1 MSIMEK
7 NIYLIDSRSSKQQAV
22 IGNFVKTSILND
34 IVKKTYN
41 LWNNLKTVCLN
52 SYAKKVSLNS
62 GMKKICLNSEKEVS
76 LNSEKEVCLDSEK
89 EVSLDSEKEVS
100 LDRMKEVCLNSG
112 KEISLDRMKEVC
124 LNSGKEIS
132 LDSCMKEVCRPIEWL
147 CSYYSD
153 VLDRKLTMRQTW
165 LLINAQLA
173 FGAAFFPVEAPWVV
187 RIGCLVWVVSALL
200 KCKREIK

>member
-1 MSIMEK
+1 MEK
-7 NIYLIDSRSSKQQAV
+7 NIYLIDSRSTKQQAV

-76 LNSEKEVCLDSEK
+76 LNSC
-89 EVSLDSEKEVS
+89 
-100 LDRMKEVCLNSG
+100 MKEVCLNSEKEVYLNSEKEVYLNSE
-112 KEISLDRMKEVC
+112 KEISL
-124 LNSGKEIS
+124 NSGIKKI
-132 LDSCMKEVCRPIEWL
+132 CRPIEWL

>member
-34 IVKKTYN
+34 IVKKTYS

-52 SYAKKVSLNS
+52 SYANKVRLNS
-62 GMKKICLNSEKEVS
+62 GMKKICPNSCIKEVCLNSYAKEVS
-76 LNSEKEVCLDSEK
+76 LNSYAKK
-89 EVSLDSEKEVS
+89 
-100 LDRMKEVCLNSG
+100 
-112 KEISLDRMKEVC
+112 
-124 LNSGKEIS
+124 
-132 LDSCMKEVCRPIEWL
+132 VCRPIEWL
-147 CSYYSD
+147 CSYYSN

-165 LLINAQLA
+165 LLVNAQLA

-200 KCKREIK
+200 KCKRVLK

>member
-1 MSIMEK
+1 MEK
-7 NIYLIDSRSSKQQAV
+7 NIYLIDSRSTKQQAV

-34 IVKKTYN
+34 IVKKTYS

-62 GMKKICLNSEKEVS
+62 GIKKICLNSEKEVS
-76 LNSEKEVCLDSEK
+76 LNSEKEV
-89 EVSLDSEKEVS
+89 SLNSC
-100 LDRMKEVCLNSG
+100 MKEVCLNS
-112 KEISLDRMKEVC
+112 EKEVC
-124 LNSGKEIS
+124 LNNEKEIS
-132 LDSCMKEVCRPIEWL
+132 LNSGIKKVCRPIEWL

>member
-41 LWNNLKTVCLN
+41 LWNNLKTVCFN
-52 SYAKKVSLNS
+52 SYAK
-62 GMKKICLNSEKEVS
+62 EVR
-76 LNSEKEVCLDSEK
+76 LNSEKEVCLNSCIKEVCLNNEK
-89 EVSLDSEKEVS
+89 EVCLNS
-100 LDRMKEVCLNSG
+100 MKEVCLNSEKEICLDSM
-112 KEISLDRMKEVC
+112 KEISL
-124 LNSGKEIS
+124 NSG
-132 LDSCMKEVCRPIEWL
+132 MKKVCRPIEWL

-200 KCKREIK
+200 KCKRGLK

>member
-7 NIYLIDSRSSKQQAV
+7 NIYLIDSRSTKQQAV
-22 IGNFVKTSILND
+22 IDNFVKTSILND

-41 LWNNLKTVCLN
+41 LWNNLKTVCFN
-52 SYAKKVSLNS
+52 SYAKKVRLNS
-62 GMKKICLNSEKEVS
+62 GMKKNCLNSEKEVS
-76 LNSEKEVCLDSEK
+76 LNSC
-89 EVSLDSEKEVS
+89 
-100 LDRMKEVCLNSG
+100 MKEVCLNSKKEVYLNNE
-112 KEISLDRMKEVC
+112 KEISL
-124 LNSGKEIS
+124 NSG
-132 LDSCMKEVCRPIEWL
+132 MKEVCRPIEWL

-153 VLDRKLTMRQTW
+153 VLERKLTMRQTW

-187 RIGCLVWVVSALL
+187 RIGSLVWVVSALL

>member
-7 NIYLIDSRSSKQQAV
+7 NIYLIDSHSSKQQAV
-22 IGNFVKTSILND
+22 IGNFVKTTILND
-34 IVKKTYN
+34 IVKKTYS
-41 LWNNLKTVCLN
+41 LWNNLKTACLN

-62 GMKKICLNSEKEVS
+62 CMKKICLNSEKEVC
-76 LNSEKEVCLDSEK
+76 LNSEKEIFLNSEK
-89 EVSLDSEKEVS
+89 EIF
-100 LDRMKEVCLNSG
+100 LNSE
-112 KEISLDRMKEVC
+112 KEISL
-124 LNSGKEIS
+124 N
-132 LDSCMKEVCRPIEWL
+132 SCMKEVCRPIEWL

>member
-7 NIYLIDSRSSKQQAV
+7 NIYLIDSRSTKQQAV

-34 IVKKTYN
+34 IVKKTYS

-52 SYAKKVSLNS
+52 SYANKVRLNS
-62 GMKKICLNSEKEVS
+62 CMKKICLNSEKEIS
-76 LNSEKEVCLDSEK
+76 LDSEK
-89 EVSLDSEKEVS
+89 EVSLDSMKEIS
-100 LDRMKEVCLNSG
+100 LNSMKEVCLNSG
-112 KEISLDRMKEVC
+112 MK
-124 LNSGKEIS
+124 K
-132 LDSCMKEVCRPIEWL
+132 VCRPIEWL
-147 CSYYSD
+147 CSYYSN

-173 FGAAFFPVEAPWVV
+173 FGAAFFPVESPWVA

-200 KCKREIK
+200 KCKRGLK

>member
-1 MSIMEK
+1 MEK
-7 NIYLIDSRSSKQQAV
+7 NIYLIDSRSTKQQAV

-52 SYAKKVSLNS
+52 NYANKVSLNS
-62 GMKKICLNSEKEVS
+62 VMKKNC
-76 LNSEKEVCLDSEK
+76 LNSEKEVCLNNE
-89 EVSLDSEKEVS
+89 
-100 LDRMKEVCLNSG
+100 
-112 KEISLDRMKEVC
+112 KEISL
-124 LNSGKEIS
+124 N
-132 LDSCMKEVCRPIEWL
+132 SCMKKVCRPIEWL
-147 CSYYSD
+147 CSYYSN
-153 VLDRKLTMRQTW
+153 VLERKLTMRQTW

>member
-1 MSIMEK
+1 MEK
-7 NIYLIDSRSSKQQAV
+7 NIYLIDSRSTKQQAV
-22 IGNFVKTSILND
+22 IDNFVKTSILND
-34 IVKKTYN
+34 IVKKTYS

-52 SYAKKVSLNS
+52 SYAKKVRLNS
-62 GMKKICLNSEKEVS
+62 GMKK
-76 LNSEKEVCLDSEK
+76 
-89 EVSLDSEKEVS
+89 
-100 LDRMKEVCLNSG
+100 
-112 KEISLDRMKEVC
+112 
-124 LNSGKEIS
+124 
-132 LDSCMKEVCRPIEWL
+132 VCRPIEWL

-153 VLDRKLTMRQTW
+153 VLERKLTMRQTW

>member
-1 MSIMEK
+1 MEK
-7 NIYLIDSRSSKQQAV
+7 NIYLIDSRSTKQQAV

-52 SYAKKVSLNS
+52 SYAKEVRLNS

-76 LNSEKEVCLDSEK
+76 LN
-89 EVSLDSEKEVS
+89 
-100 LDRMKEVCLNSG
+100 
-112 KEISLDRMKEVC
+112 
-124 LNSGKEIS
+124 
-132 LDSCMKEVCRPIEWL
+132 SCMKEVCRPIEWL

>member
-1 MSIMEK
+1 MEK
-7 NIYLIDSRSSKQQAV
+7 NIYLIDSRSTKQQAV

-62 GMKKICLNSEKEVS
+62 GMKKNCLNSEKEVS
-76 LNSEKEVCLDSEK
+76 LNSC
-89 EVSLDSEKEVS
+89 
-100 LDRMKEVCLNSG
+100 MKEVCLNSKKEVYLNNE
-112 KEISLDRMKEVC
+112 KEISL
-124 LNSGKEIS
+124 NSG
-132 LDSCMKEVCRPIEWL
+132 MKEVCRPIEWL

-153 VLDRKLTMRQTW
+153 VLERKLTMRQTW

>member
-1 MSIMEK
+1 MEK

-52 SYAKKVSLNS
+52 SYAKKVRLNSGMKEISLNSYAKKESLNSYAKEVSLNSYAKKVSLNS
-62 GMKKICLNSEKEVS
+62 GMKK
-76 LNSEKEVCLDSEK
+76 
-89 EVSLDSEKEVS
+89 
-100 LDRMKEVCLNSG
+100 
-112 KEISLDRMKEVC
+112 
-124 LNSGKEIS
+124 
-132 LDSCMKEVCRPIEWL
+132 VCRPIEWL
-147 CSYYSD
+147 CSYYSN

-165 LLINAQLA
+165 LLVNAQLA
-173 FGAAFFPVEAPWVV
+173 FGAAFIPVEAPWVV

-200 KCKREIK
+200 KCKRGLK

>member
-1 MSIMEK
+1 MEK
-7 NIYLIDSRSSKQQAV
+7 NIYLIDSRSTKQQAV
-22 IGNFVKTSILND
+22 IDNFVKTSILND

-52 SYAKKVSLNS
+52 NYANKVSLNS
-62 GMKKICLNSEKEVS
+62 GMKKNC
-76 LNSEKEVCLDSEK
+76 LNSEKEVCLNNEK
-89 EVSLDSEKEVS
+89 GIS
-100 LDRMKEVCLNSG
+100 LNSG
-112 KEISLDRMKEVC
+112 MK
-124 LNSGKEIS
+124 K
-132 LDSCMKEVCRPIEWL
+132 VCRPIEWL

-153 VLDRKLTMRQTW
+153 VLERKLTMRQTW

-187 RIGCLVWVVSALL
+187 RIGCLAWVISALL

>member
-1 MSIMEK
+1 MEK
-7 NIYLIDSRSSKQQAV
+7 NIYLIDSRSTKQQAV

-62 GMKKICLNSEKEVS
+62 GIKKICLNSKKEVY
-76 LNSEKEVCLDSEK
+76 LNSEKE
-89 EVSLDSEKEVS
+89 
-100 LDRMKEVCLNSG
+100 
-112 KEISLDRMKEVC
+112 ISL
-124 LNSGKEIS
+124 NN
-132 LDSCMKEVCRPIEWL
+132 CMKKVCRPIEWL

>member
-1 MSIMEK
+1 MEK

-52 SYAKKVSLNS
+52 CYAKEVRLNSGMKEICLNSMKEISLDSEKEISLNSYAKKVSLNS
-62 GMKKICLNSEKEVS
+62 YA
-76 LNSEKEVCLDSEK
+76 
-89 EVSLDSEKEVS
+89 
-100 LDRMKEVCLNSG
+100 
-112 KEISLDRMKEVC
+112 
-124 LNSGKEIS
+124 
-132 LDSCMKEVCRPIEWL
+132 KEVCRPIEWL
-147 CSYYSD
+147 CSYYSN
-153 VLDRKLTMRQTW
+153 VLDHKLTMRQTW
-165 LLINAQLA
+165 LLVNAQLA

-200 KCKREIK
+200 KCKRGLK

>member
-7 NIYLIDSRSSKQQAV
+7 NIYLINSRSTKQQAV
-22 IGNFVKTSILND
+22 IDNFVKTSILND

-52 SYAKKVSLNS
+52 NYANKVSLNS
-62 GMKKICLNSEKEVS
+62 GMKKNC
-76 LNSEKEVCLDSEK
+76 LNSEKEVCLNNE
-89 EVSLDSEKEVS
+89 
-100 LDRMKEVCLNSG
+100 
-112 KEISLDRMKEVC
+112 KEISL
-124 LNSGKEIS
+124 N
-132 LDSCMKEVCRPIEWL
+132 SCMKKVCRPIEWL
-147 CSYYSD
+147 CSYYSN
-153 VLDRKLTMRQTW
+153 VLERKLTMRQTW

>member
-1 MSIMEK
+1 MEK

-52 SYAKKVSLNS
+52 SYAKKVRLNS

-76 LNSEKEVCLDSEK
+76 LNSC
-89 EVSLDSEKEVS
+89 
-100 LDRMKEVCLNSG
+100 MKEVCLNSKKEVYLNSE
-112 KEISLDRMKEVC
+112 KEISL
-124 LNSGKEIS
+124 NN
-132 LDSCMKEVCRPIEWL
+132 CMKKVCRPIEWL

-153 VLDRKLTMRQTW
+153 VLERKLTMRQTW

>member
-1 MSIMEK
+1 MEK

-52 SYAKKVSLNS
+52 SYAKKVSINS
-62 GMKKICLNSEKEVS
+62 GIKKICLNSEKEVS
-76 LNSEKEVCLDSEK
+76 LNSC
-89 EVSLDSEKEVS
+89 
-100 LDRMKEVCLNSG
+100 MKEVCLNS
-112 KEISLDRMKEVC
+112 KKEVC
-124 LNSGKEIS
+124 LNNEKEIS
-132 LDSCMKEVCRPIEWL
+132 LNSCMKKVCRPIEWL
-147 CSYYSD
+147 CSYYSN
-153 VLDRKLTMRQTW
+153 VLERKLTMRQTW

>member
-1 MSIMEK
+1 MEK
-7 NIYLIDSRSSKQQAV
+7 NIYLIDSRSTKQQAV
-22 IGNFVKTSILND
+22 IDNFVKTSILND

-62 GMKKICLNSEKEVS
+62 GIKKICLNSEKEVS
-76 LNSEKEVCLDSEK
+76 LNSC
-89 EVSLDSEKEVS
+89 
-100 LDRMKEVCLNSG
+100 MKEVCLNSKKEVYLNSE
-112 KEISLDRMKEVC
+112 KEISL
-124 LNSGKEIS
+124 NSG
-132 LDSCMKEVCRPIEWL
+132 MKKVCRPIEWL

-153 VLDRKLTMRQTW
+153 VLERKLTMRQTW

>member
-7 NIYLIDSRSSKQQAV
+7 NIYLIDSRSTKQQAV

-52 SYAKKVSLNS
+52 SYAKKVRLNS
-62 GMKKICLNSEKEVS
+62 GMKEISLNSYAKKERLNSYAKEVS
-76 LNSEKEVCLDSEK
+76 LNSEKEISLNSYAK
-89 EVSLDSEKEVS
+89 EV
-100 LDRMKEVCLNSG
+100 RLNSYA
-112 KEISLDRMKEVC
+112 KKVR
-124 LNSGKEIS
+124 LNSCIKKIY
-132 LDSCMKEVCRPIEWL
+132 RPIEWL
-147 CSYYSD
+147 CSYYSN
-153 VLDRKLTMRQTW
+153 VLERKLTMRQTW

>member
-1 MSIMEK
+1 MEK
-7 NIYLIDSRSSKQQAV
+7 NIYLIDSRSTKQQAV

-34 IVKKTYN
+34 IVKKTYS
-41 LWNNLKTVCLN
+41 LWNNLKTVCVN

-62 GMKKICLNSEKEVS
+62 GMKKICLNSEKEVC
-76 LNSEKEVCLDSEK
+76 LNSC
-89 EVSLDSEKEVS
+89 
-100 LDRMKEVCLNSG
+100 MKEVCLNS
-112 KEISLDRMKEVC
+112 KKEVC
-124 LNSGKEIS
+124 LNNEKEIS
-132 LDSCMKEVCRPIEWL
+132 LNSCMKKVCRPIEWL

>member
-1 MSIMEK
+1 MEK
-7 NIYLIDSRSSKQQAV
+7 NIYLIDSRSTKQQAV

-52 SYAKKVSLNS
+52 SYAKKVRLNS
-62 GMKKICLNSEKEVS
+62 GMKKI
-76 LNSEKEVCLDSEK
+76 
-89 EVSLDSEKEVS
+89 
-100 LDRMKEVCLNSG
+100 
-112 KEISLDRMKEVC
+112 
-124 LNSGKEIS
+124 
-132 LDSCMKEVCRPIEWL
+132 CRPIEWL

>member
-52 SYAKKVSLNS
+52 CYAKEVSINSDMKEESLNS
-62 GMKKICLNSEKEVS
+62 DMKKVS
-76 LNSEKEVCLDSEK
+76 LNSEKEI
-89 EVSLDSEKEVS
+89 SLDS
-100 LDRMKEVCLNSG
+100 M
-112 KEISLDRMKEVC
+112 KEISLYSMKEVR
-124 LNSGKEIS
+124 LN
-132 LDSCMKEVCRPIEWL
+132 SCMKEVYRPIEWL

-200 KCKREIK
+200 KCKRGLK

>member
-34 IVKKTYN
+34 IVKKTYS

-52 SYAKKVSLNS
+52 SDMKKVSLNSEMKEASLNSYAKKVSLNS
-62 GMKKICLNSEKEVS
+62 E
-76 LNSEKEVCLDSEK
+76 
-89 EVSLDSEKEVS
+89 
-100 LDRMKEVCLNSG
+100 
-112 KEISLDRMKEVC
+112 KEISL
-124 LNSGKEIS
+124 NSG
-132 LDSCMKEVCRPIEWL
+132 MKEVCRPIEWL
-147 CSYYSD
+147 CSYYSN

-187 RIGCLVWVVSALL
+187 RIGCLVWVVSALQ
-200 KCKREIK
+200 KCKRGLK

>member
-1 MSIMEK
+1 MEK
-7 NIYLIDSRSSKQQAV
+7 NIYLIDSRSTKQQAV

-41 LWNNLKTVCLN
+41 LWNNLKTACLN
-52 SYAKKVSLNS
+52 NYAKKVRLNS
-62 GMKKICLNSEKEVS
+62 CMKKICLNSEKEVS
-76 LNSEKEVCLDSEK
+76 LNSC
-89 EVSLDSEKEVS
+89 
-100 LDRMKEVCLNSG
+100 MKEVCLNS
-112 KEISLDRMKEVC
+112 EKEVC
-124 LNSGKEIS
+124 LNNEKEIS
-132 LDSCMKEVCRPIEWL
+132 LNSCMKEVCRPIEWL

-153 VLDRKLTMRQTW
+153 VLERKLTMRQTW

>member
-1 MSIMEK
+1 MEK
-7 NIYLIDSRSSKQQAV
+7 NIYLIDSRSTKQQAV

-41 LWNNLKTVCLN
+41 LWNNLKTVCVN

-76 LNSEKEVCLDSEK
+76 LNSC
-89 EVSLDSEKEVS
+89 
-100 LDRMKEVCLNSG
+100 MKEVCLNS
-112 KEISLDRMKEVC
+112 EKEVC
-124 LNSGKEIS
+124 LN
-132 LDSCMKEVCRPIEWL
+132 SCMKEVCRPIEWL
-147 CSYYSD
+147 CSYYSN
-153 VLDRKLTMRQTW
+153 VLERKLTMRQTW

>member
-1 MSIMEK
+1 MEK
-7 NIYLIDSRSSKQQAV
+7 NIYLIDSRSTKQQAV

-52 SYAKKVSLNS
+52 SYAKKISLNS
-62 GMKKICLNSEKEVS
+62 GMKKNCLNSEKEVS
-76 LNSEKEVCLDSEK
+76 LNS
-89 EVSLDSEKEVS
+89 
-100 LDRMKEVCLNSG
+100 
-112 KEISLDRMKEVC
+112 
-124 LNSGKEIS
+124 
-132 LDSCMKEVCRPIEWL
+132 CMKKVCRPIEWL

-153 VLDRKLTMRQTW
+153 VLERKLTMRQTW

>member
-7 NIYLIDSRSSKQQAV
+7 NIYLIDSRSTKQQAV

-34 IVKKTYN
+34 IVKKTYS
-41 LWNNLKTVCLN
+41 LWNNLKTVCFN
-52 SYAKKVSLNS
+52 SYAK
-62 GMKKICLNSEKEVS
+62 EVS
-76 LNSEKEVCLDSEK
+76 INSEKEVCLNSEK
-89 EVSLDSEKEVS
+89 EICLDREKEICLNS
-100 LDRMKEVCLNSG
+100 MKEVYLN
-112 KEISLDRMKEVC
+112 
-124 LNSGKEIS
+124 
-132 LDSCMKEVCRPIEWL
+132 SCMKKVYRPIEWL

-200 KCKREIK
+200 KCKRGLK

>member
-1 MSIMEK
+1 MEK
-7 NIYLIDSRSSKQQAV
+7 NIYLIDSRSTKQQAV
-22 IGNFVKTSILND
+22 IDNFVKTSILND
-34 IVKKTYN
+34 IMKKTYN

-52 SYAKKVSLNS
+52 SEKEVSLNSCMKEVCLNSKKEVCLNSEKEISLNS
-62 GMKKICLNSEKEVS
+62 GMKKI
-76 LNSEKEVCLDSEK
+76 
-89 EVSLDSEKEVS
+89 
-100 LDRMKEVCLNSG
+100 
-112 KEISLDRMKEVC
+112 
-124 LNSGKEIS
+124 
-132 LDSCMKEVCRPIEWL
+132 CRPIEWL
-147 CSYYSD
+147 CSYYSN

>member
-1 MSIMEK
+1 MEK
-7 NIYLIDSRSSKQQAV
+7 NIYLIDSRSTKQQAV

-52 SYAKKVSLNS
+52 NYANKVSLNS

-76 LNSEKEVCLDSEK
+76 LNSC
-89 EVSLDSEKEVS
+89 
-100 LDRMKEVCLNSG
+100 MKEVCLNSMKEVYLNSKKEVYLNSE
-112 KEISLDRMKEVC
+112 KEISL
-124 LNSGKEIS
+124 NN
-132 LDSCMKEVCRPIEWL
+132 CMKKVCRPIEWL

-153 VLDRKLTMRQTW
+153 VLERKLTMRQTW

>member
-1 MSIMEK
+1 MEK
-7 NIYLIDSRSSKQQAV
+7 NIYLIDSRSTKQQAV

-34 IVKKTYN
+34 IVKKTYS

-76 LNSEKEVCLDSEK
+76 LNSEKEV
-89 EVSLDSEKEVS
+89 SLNSC
-100 LDRMKEVCLNSG
+100 MKEVCLNSKKEVYLNNE
-112 KEISLDRMKEVC
+112 KEISL
-124 LNSGKEIS
+124 NSG
-132 LDSCMKEVCRPIEWL
+132 MKKVCRPIEWL

>member
-7 NIYLIDSRSSKQQAV
+7 NIYLIDSRSTEQQAV
-22 IGNFVKTSILND
+22 IGNFVKTTILND

-62 GMKKICLNSEKEVS
+62 SMKEVYLNSEKEICLNSMKEVC
-76 LNSEKEVCLDSEK
+76 LNSEKEVCL
-89 EVSLDSEKEVS
+89 
-100 LDRMKEVCLNSG
+100 N
-112 KEISLDRMKEVC
+112 
-124 LNSGKEIS
+124 
-132 LDSCMKEVCRPIEWL
+132 SCMKEVCRPIELL
-147 CSYYSD
+147 CSYYSN
-153 VLDRKLTMRQTW
+153 VLERKLTMRQTW

-173 FGAAFFPVEAPWVV
+173 FGAAFFPMEAPWVV
-187 RIGCLVWVVSALL
+187 RIGCLAWVVSALL

>member
-1 MSIMEK
+1 MEK
-7 NIYLIDSRSSKQQAV
+7 NIYLIDSRSTKQQAV

-62 GMKKICLNSEKEVS
+62 GIKKICLNS
-76 LNSEKEVCLDSEK
+76 
-89 EVSLDSEKEVS
+89 
-100 LDRMKEVCLNSG
+100 MKEVCLNSKKEVYLNSE
-112 KEISLDRMKEVC
+112 KEISL
-124 LNSGKEIS
+124 N
-132 LDSCMKEVCRPIEWL
+132 SCMKKVCRPIEWL

-153 VLDRKLTMRQTW
+153 VLERKLTMRQTW